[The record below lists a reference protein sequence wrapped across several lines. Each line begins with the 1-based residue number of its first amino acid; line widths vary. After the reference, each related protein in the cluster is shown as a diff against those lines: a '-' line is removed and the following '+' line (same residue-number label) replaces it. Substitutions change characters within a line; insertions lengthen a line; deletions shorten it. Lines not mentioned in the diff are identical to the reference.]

1 MTAASDEDA
10 ARYDARG
17 SRVVVMG
24 ATPESAPPRIDVIS
38 EVVDLSFA
46 DTTDALAD
54 VLPGADVVFAWR
66 PRSSLLRP
74 AWPKAD
80 SVKWIQ
86 TASAG
91 VDALLFP
98 ELVESHVVVT
108 NARGIFDRAIAEF
121 VMGTM
126 LAFAKGLPGMLQRQA
141 RKAWEHRDTET
152 LSGKRVLVAGVGS
165 IGREIGRVCA
175 AFGMTVRGVGSTAR
189 GRDDVFRIIYG
200 PDELAEACRWADY
213 VVDSLPGTEK
223 TKHLF
228 DEKVISA
235 MRPTARFV
243 NIGRGSTVEEAALV
257 DALQEGRLAGA
268 ALDVFEHEPLPA
280 ESPLWEMPNV
290 IVSPHLAGDFAGF
303 REAVVELFVQNLERY
318 LTGLPLENVVD
329 KQRGYVPS

>member
-1 MTAASDEDA
+1 
-10 ARYDARG
+10 
-17 SRVVVMG
+17 MG
-24 ATPESAPPRIDVIS
+24 ATADAPPPRIDVVA
-38 EVVDLSFA
+38 EVVALTFA
-46 DTTDALAD
+46 DTSEALAD
-54 VLPGADVVFAWR
+54 VLPGADVVLAWR
-66 PRSSLLRP
+66 PHSSLLRP
-74 AWPKAD
+74 VWPKAD
-80 SVKWIQ
+80 AVKWIQ

-121 VMGTM
+121 VLGAM
-126 LAFAKGLPGMLQRQA
+126 LAFAKGLPGMLDRQA
-141 RKAWEHRDTET
+141 RKEWEHRDTET

-165 IGREIGRVCA
+165 IGREIGRVCG

-189 GRDDVFRIIYG
+189 GKDDVFRIVYG

-213 VVDSLPGTEK
+213 IVNALPGTGE

-228 DEKVISA
+228 DDKVISA

-243 NIGRGSTVEEAALV
+243 NIGRGTTVDETALV
-257 DALQEGRLAGA
+257 GALRDERLAGA
-268 ALDVFEHEPLPA
+268 ALDVFEREPLPPDSA
-280 ESPLWEMPNV
+280 LWELPNV

-303 REAVVELFVQNLERY
+303 REAIVELFVQNLERY

>member
-1 MTAASDEDA
+1 VTSAADETTGTPP
-10 ARYDARG
+10 R

-24 ATPESAPPRIDVIS
+24 ATADAPPPRIDVVS
-38 EVVDLSFA
+38 DVVALSFA
-46 DTTDALAD
+46 DTSEVLAD
-54 VLPGADVVFAWR
+54 VLPGADVVLAWT

-74 AWPKAD
+74 VWPRAD
-80 SVKWIQ
+80 AVKWIQ

-121 VMGTM
+121 VLGTM
-126 LAFAKGLPGMLQRQA
+126 LAFAKGLPGMLHRQA
-141 RKAWEHRDTET
+141 RREWDHRDTET

-165 IGREIGRVCA
+165 IGREIGRLCG

-189 GRDDVFRIIYG
+189 GKDDVFRIVYG
-200 PDELAEACRWADY
+200 PDELADACRWADY
-213 VVDSLPGTEK
+213 IVNALPGTEG

-228 DEKVISA
+228 DDKVISA
-235 MRPTARFV
+235 MQPTARFV
-243 NIGRGSTVEEAALV
+243 NVGRGTTVDEAALV
-257 DALQEGRLAGA
+257 GALRDERLAGA
-268 ALDVFEHEPLPA
+268 ALDVFEREPLPLD
-280 ESPLWEMPNV
+280 SPLWELPNV
-290 IVSPHLAGDFAGF
+290 IVSPHIAGDFAGF
-303 REAVVELFVQNLERY
+303 REAIVELFVQNLERY

>member
-1 MTAASDEDA
+1 
-10 ARYDARG
+10 
-17 SRVVVMG
+17 MG
-24 ATPESAPPRIDVIS
+24 ATADAPPPRIDVVS
-38 EVVDLSFA
+38 EVVALSFA
-46 DTTDALAD
+46 DTSEALAD
-54 VLPGADVVFAWR
+54 VLQGADVVLAWR

-74 AWPKAD
+74 VWPKAD
-80 SVKWIQ
+80 GVKWIQ

-91 VDALLFP
+91 VDALIFP
-98 ELVESHVVVT
+98 ELVESDVVLT

-121 VMGTM
+121 VLGTM
-126 LAFAKGLPGMLQRQA
+126 LAFAKGLPGMLDRQA
-141 RKAWEHRDTET
+141 RREWEHRDTET

-165 IGREIGRVCA
+165 IGREIGRLCG

-189 GRDDVFRIIYG
+189 GKDDVFRIVYG

-213 VVDSLPGTEK
+213 IVNALPGTEG

-228 DEKVISA
+228 DGKVISA

-243 NIGRGSTVEEAALV
+243 NIGRGTTVDEAALIG
-257 DALQEGRLAGA
+257 ALRDERLAGA
-268 ALDVFEHEPLPA
+268 ALDVFEREPLPPDSA
-280 ESPLWEMPNV
+280 LWELPNV

-303 REAVVELFVQNLERY
+303 REAIVELFVQNLERY